1 MRNKGTGTWIHRRR
15 IKSAGDNA
23 LIIDNR
29 GITYDELAERIDRLA
44 NALAVG
50 GVGPGDRVAYLG
62 ENHPS
67 FLETFFAAGTLGAVF
82 VPLNTR
88 LAPPEV
94 SYVLQDSGAGTL
106 INAQELAD
114 LDTAGTVG
122 TQVARRIVVDAPAGV
137 AGAEDFEAV
146 IAAAA
151 PAHRD
156 EPVEL
161 TDPAM
166 IQYTSGT
173 TGNPKGATAS
183 HQNVA
188 WNSFNVLVDYEVSA

>member
-67 FLETFFAAGTLGAVF
+67 FRR
-82 VPLNTR
+82 PSS
-88 LAPPEV
+88 PPEH
-94 SYVLQDSGAGTL
+94 S
-106 INAQELAD
+106 
-114 LDTAGTVG
+114 
-122 TQVARRIVVDAPAGV
+122 ARCSSR
-137 AGAEDFEAV
+137 
-146 IAAAA
+146 
-151 PAHRD
+151 
-156 EPVEL
+156 
-161 TDPAM
+161 
-166 IQYTSGT
+166 
-173 TGNPKGATAS
+173 
-183 HQNVA
+183 
-188 WNSFNVLVDYEVSA
+188 